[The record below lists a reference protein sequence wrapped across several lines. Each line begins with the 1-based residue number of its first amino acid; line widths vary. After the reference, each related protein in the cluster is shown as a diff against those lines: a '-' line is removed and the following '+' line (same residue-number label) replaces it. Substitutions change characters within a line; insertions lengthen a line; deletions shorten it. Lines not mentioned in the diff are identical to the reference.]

1 MSMQQLEDL
10 LTVTQF
16 VRAIVATNAPPAV
29 ARATEGVSTIV
40 YRVDAG
46 TQIYYLRILP
56 ELDASFAPEV
66 AAHQQLRA
74 AGLHVPEVL
83 YFEHYSALFQ
93 RSLMLT
99 TAIRGRTIGHTQPPP
114 TAQQIVIEA
123 GHELAQLNQVS
134 VQGYGWVRRDT
145 ADLQLRGEHPTLSGW
160 LTEEFESPI
169 RALRRCRDLTLRD
182 ADALLRLLEVA
193 CEQLQHEPAVLAHGD
208 FDATHIYYHDDLYT
222 GIIDFGEIRGA
233 HQLYDLGH
241 FAVEN
246 SDLLPSLLKGYSSV
260 TPLRDNELRQIHL
273 TGLLIAARRLGR
285 CLLRERDP
293 HPPDI
298 AFIQRMLPRFVTGS

>member
-1 MSMQQLEDL
+1 LEDL
-10 LTVTQF
+10 FAVTRFVRTIITTDTPLTVA
-16 VRAIVATNAPPAV
+16 RVA
-29 ARATEGVSTIV
+29 EGVSTIV
-40 YRVDAG
+40 YRVEAG
-46 TQIYYLRILP
+46 AQTCYLRILP

-66 AAHQQLRA
+66 AAHQQLGA

-99 TAIRGRTIGHTQPPP
+99 TAIAGRAIGHTQPPA
-114 TAQQIVIEA
+114 TARQIVIEA
-123 GHELAQLNQVS
+123 GRELAQLNQVS

-145 ADLQLRGEHPTLSGW
+145 ADLQLRGEHATLPAW

-182 ADALLRLLEVA
+182 ADALLRLLEMA

-260 TPLRDNELRQIHL
+260 TPLHNNALRQIHL

-285 CLLRERDP
+285 CILRERDP

-298 AFIQRMLPRFVTGS
+298 AFIQRMLPQAKSP